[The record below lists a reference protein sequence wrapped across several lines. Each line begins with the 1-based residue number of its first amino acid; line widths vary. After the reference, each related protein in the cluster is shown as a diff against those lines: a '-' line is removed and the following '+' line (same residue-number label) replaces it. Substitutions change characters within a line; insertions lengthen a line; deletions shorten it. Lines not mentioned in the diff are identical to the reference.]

1 MKGTAK
7 IKPEPFVLDLHGA
20 FIRRTD
26 LSGAN
31 LSNANLSNADCT
43 GVNFRG
49 ANFRGTILKGTILR
63 GADLTDARNLT
74 PEQLAEALVDDT
86 TLLPAHLLRKP
97 ATLSATETDSTSAP
111 AARDDSSPDPG

>member
-1 MKGTAK
+1 MRSTAR

-31 LSNANLSNADCT
+31 LTNANLSNADCT

-49 ANFRGTILKGTILR
+49 ANLRGTILKGTILR
-63 GADLTDARNLT
+63 GADLTNAKNLT
-74 PEQLAEALVDDT
+74 VEQLAEAVIDDET
-86 TLLPAHLLRKP
+86 VLPSYLPAKLQS
-97 ATLSATETDSTSAP
+97 LSVSGAE
-111 AARDDSSPDPG
+111 